1 MSSGYAKK
9 AKHKKHSGQK
19 LTYSQRKREKM
30 DYRYEYFKHN
40 PGLFGKIYFCA
51 YCKRPLFRRDVQVD
65 HIMPLNNALGKNMR
79 YNLVAAC
86 GDCNRRKS
94 DKVDGRVVIGYVSK
108 ATDTAVY
115 AAQSAV
121 TYGVY
126 GVCRVVTK
134 ALFGCKWLSVAV
146 WIILIFILLF

>member
-1 MSSGYAKK
+1 
-9 AKHKKHSGQK
+9 
-19 LTYSQRKREKM
+19 M